1 MLTSIIVLSTVT
13 VGAVLVTGSRVFGLR
28 RIVKHSTKADV
39 AVTVGAGFLLG
50 GTITGLAV
58 AITAGLMFALVMSV
72 MKSFYG
78 CTDSLTDALKG
89 ACAPQVE
96 TPVYDDNGV
105 DQHGNWMYNQAPYL
119 QEGDFK

>member
-13 VGAVLVTGSRVFGLR
+13 VGAVLVTGSRVLGLR

-39 AVTVGAGFLLG
+39 AVTVGTGFLLG

-72 MKSFYG
+72 LKLAYAAKDRATSLV
-78 CTDSLTDALKG
+78 TDIVGD
-89 ACAPQVE
+89 Q
-96 TPVYDDNGV
+96 PVYDDNGV

-119 QEGDFK
+119 REGELA